1 MNNSGI
7 HPAGHRVVVLPDEIE
22 TTTEWGL
29 VLGSK
34 EGQAREEM
42 AQMDGMLVAIGNT
55 AWADQKEPFA
65 KLGERVMF
73 AKYKGVVR
81 VGKDGKKYR
90 VIDDLDV
97 VAVLETNNE

>member
-42 AQMDGMLVAIGNT
+42 AQMARVAQN
-55 AWADQKEPFA
+55 
-65 KLGERVMF
+65 V
-73 AKYKGVVR
+73 
-81 VGKDGKKYR
+81 
-90 VIDDLDV
+90 
-97 VAVLETNNE
+97 